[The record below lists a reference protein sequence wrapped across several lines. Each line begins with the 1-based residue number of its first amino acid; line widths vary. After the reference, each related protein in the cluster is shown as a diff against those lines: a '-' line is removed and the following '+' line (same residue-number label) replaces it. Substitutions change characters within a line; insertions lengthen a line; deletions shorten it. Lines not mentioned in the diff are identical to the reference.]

1 MIQQFTALIQ
11 VCFVPAG
18 RYKKYIYNLLVI
30 EMLTE
35 NRTAF
40 INLLEVTLVFTV
52 IYTLWADLKYPSIM
66 LERETLVRV
75 LKFGRGVLYKQL

>member
-1 MIQQFTALIQ
+1 
-11 VCFVPAG
+11 
-18 RYKKYIYNLLVI
+18 
-30 EMLTE
+30 MLTE

-52 IYTLWADLKYPSIM
+52 IYTLWADLKYLSIM